1 MKFPQL
7 PIGAR
12 FRWQGEL
19 YRKTGPMTA
28 HAETE
33 AGQKLIPRS
42 AVVEPLQDGPAKP
55 PAAGA
60 SFTADEV
67 QAALHALVERLRAY
81 AQTLDGP
88 DRAALEAHLEDAA
101 RGFRAALGL

>member
-28 HAETE
+28 YAETG

-42 AVVEPLQDGPAKP
+42 AVVEPLQDGAAEP
-55 PAAGA
+55 PAAA
-60 SFTADEV
+60 ARFTADEV
-67 QAALHALVERLRAY
+67 QAALRALTDRLRAY
-81 AQTLDGP
+81 AQTLDGSE
-88 DRAALEAHLEDAA
+88 RSTLEAHLEDAA
-101 RGFRAALGL
+101 RGFRAALKL